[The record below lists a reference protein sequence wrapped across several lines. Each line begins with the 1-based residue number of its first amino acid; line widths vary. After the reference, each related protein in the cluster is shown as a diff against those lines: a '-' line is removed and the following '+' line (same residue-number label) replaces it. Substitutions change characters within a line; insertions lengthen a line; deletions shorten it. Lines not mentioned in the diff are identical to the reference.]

1 MILGWD
7 QALSVDQRTIIH
19 SPVEW
24 ILLRDL
30 EFLRD
35 EGDQQT
41 YLVELRFHYRT
52 TNKNEPKTYIGGDK
66 HVRQWGGTITP

>member
-1 MILGWD
+1 MSFIYASMILGWN
-7 QALSVDQRTIIH
+7 QAFSVDQRTIIH

-24 ILLRDL
+24 ILLRGL

-41 YLVELRFHYRT
+41 CLVELRFHSERQIRT
-52 TNKNEPKTYIGGDK
+52 NQKR
-66 HVRQWGGTITP
+66 V